1 MEIKKDE
8 YEKYVLQDEN
18 KCMSFSNSFLGDI
31 YVDFYYT
38 DRKDLWFI
46 EHFDIRKNNELYSFL
61 DSIFFSYGDNV
72 TFDTDSI
79 NAGLS
84 LEKKENGDY
93 SFIFERSFNEES
105 NVIHSVVDS
114 HSLEN
119 ESLKSFYTKLKE
131 YSVYDVP
138 MKKSLTPKKNKK

>member
-61 DSIFFSYGDNV
+61 DSIFFSYGGYVLCSDVNDPH
-72 TFDTDSI
+72 TFMDLYVSTSD
-79 NAGLS
+79 
-84 LEKKENGDY
+84 
-93 SFIFERSFNEES
+93 
-105 NVIHSVVDS
+105 
-114 HSLEN
+114 
-119 ESLKSFYTKLKE
+119 
-131 YSVYDVP
+131 P
-138 MKKSLTPKKNKK
+138 